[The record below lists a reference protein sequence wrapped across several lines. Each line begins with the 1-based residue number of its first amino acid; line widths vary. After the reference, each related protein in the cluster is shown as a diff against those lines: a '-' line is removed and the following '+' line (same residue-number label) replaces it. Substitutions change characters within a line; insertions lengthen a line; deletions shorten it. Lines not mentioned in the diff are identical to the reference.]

1 MNRALIPMLLAN
13 LLLVGCTS
21 TQGPH
26 SQPRRSSDGS
36 SLGAAA
42 AKITDACSLM
52 PVDFV
57 QRLVPGASAPQSE
70 RFPPR
75 CTVRNGKSAL
85 EITMD
90 TGPADPIS
98 GAEFI
103 PGLAQG
109 GYVERLSPNSPG
121 DVYLTVILGQDS
133 NQTNHNLH
141 VEVAGWDGKDHK
153 DDAIAIARD
162 ILAHLH

>member
-13 LLLVGCTS
+13 LLLVGCAS
-21 TQGPH
+21 TQGPQ
-26 SQPRRSSDGS
+26 SQPQPSSDGS

-52 PVDFV
+52 PADWV

-90 TGPADPIS
+90 TGPEDPIK

-103 PGLAQG
+103 PLILSLEVSLA
-109 GYVERLSPNSPG
+109 
-121 DVYLTVILGQDS
+121 
-133 NQTNHNLH
+133 
-141 VEVAGWDGKDHK
+141 
-153 DDAIAIARD
+153 
-162 ILAHLH
+162 